1 MSPAGSCPA
10 LLRRRSSRGRV
21 GDLSSGKRLEM
32 ASRSKGDRR
41 RSSSLGPA
49 AMGNPANQAW
59 LDSIWNYTVAQS
71 QTSAANSY
79 YSASLMLQSMIVMSG
94 NYWAP

>member
-1 MSPAGSCPA
+1 MNNPSK
-10 LLRRRSSRGRV
+10 V
-21 GDLSSGKRLEM
+21 VSGYKLDGTAVVSYLDPEFV
-32 ASRSKGDRR
+32 AT
-41 RSSSLGPA
+41 LGPA

-59 LDSIWNYTVAQS
+59 LDSIWAYTVAQS

-94 NYWAP
+94 NSGRREAVGLRAGLPRQRSC

>member
-1 MSPAGSCPA
+1 
-10 LLRRRSSRGRV
+10 
-21 GDLSSGKRLEM
+21 
-32 ASRSKGDRR
+32 
-41 RSSSLGPA
+41 
-49 AMGNPANQAW
+49 MGNPANQPW

-94 NYWAP
+94 NYWAPRGIGLPLVSGHQCRRGPT

>member
-1 MSPAGSCPA
+1 
-10 LLRRRSSRGRV
+10 
-21 GDLSSGKRLEM
+21 
-32 ASRSKGDRR
+32 
-41 RSSSLGPA
+41 
-49 AMGNPANQAW
+49 MGNPANQAW

-71 QTSAANSY
+71 QTTAANSY

>member
-1 MSPAGSCPA
+1 
-10 LLRRRSSRGRV
+10 
-21 GDLSSGKRLEM
+21 
-32 ASRSKGDRR
+32 
-41 RSSSLGPA
+41 
-49 AMGNPANQAW
+49 MGNPANQPW